1 MDGWS
6 VVDGCMPASRCC
18 CFDDVDYL
26 LALVALALSTIL
38 VNEIQSGEILA
49 RKLQLGLSNLLI
61 LIKIKKEDKET
72 GDESG
77 WMILITTVLVCNVT

>member
-1 MDGWS
+1 MH
-6 VVDGCMPASRCC
+6 
-18 CFDDVDYL
+18 FDDVDYL

-38 VNEIQSGEILA
+38 VNEIQSREILA